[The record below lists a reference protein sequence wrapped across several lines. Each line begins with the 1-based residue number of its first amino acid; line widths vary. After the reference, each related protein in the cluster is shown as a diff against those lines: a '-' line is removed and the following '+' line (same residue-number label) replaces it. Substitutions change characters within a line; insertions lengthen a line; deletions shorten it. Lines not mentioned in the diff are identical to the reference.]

1 MRGLVVV
8 VLFGACGSSP
18 PAPSAPLSSSA
29 TIVVLDRAPADAVAL
44 DVLAVRWSC
53 RIVHAHGI
61 ETDELRV
68 PVGRAIKLHV
78 WTPEPPG
85 IGAGKAVSL
94 VGTTLTKAIEKDAP
108 VDVVFRIDRPGV
120 YEWKCPTIT
129 PPPSTGGAAPSPEM
143 LASENPIKPLHAI
156 PAADYDAFIAEND
169 PAVPANAE
177 RVGKTLYEKKGCVSC
192 HTLDGTNRIGPSW
205 RGIWGTT
212 VTASDG
218 TTRTVDERF
227 VEESLLA
234 PTAFLLQGYPP
245 SMPSFDGQLQPREIA
260 ALTAFIKS
268 LK

>member
-44 DVLAVRWSC
+44 
-53 RIVHAHGI
+53 
-61 ETDELRV
+61 
-68 PVGRAIKLHV
+68 P
-78 WTPEPPG
+78 
-85 IGAGKAVSL
+85 GAG
-94 VGTTLTKAIEKDAP
+94 
-108 VDVVFRIDRPGV
+108 
-120 YEWKCPTIT
+120 
-129 PPPSTGGAAPSPEM
+129 
-143 LASENPIKPLHAI
+143 
-156 PAADYDAFIAEND
+156 
-169 PAVPANAE
+169 
-177 RVGKTLYEKKGCVSC
+177 
-192 HTLDGTNRIGPSW
+192 
-205 RGIWGTT
+205 GTT